1 MTSTSTVGIVS
12 LEVAH
17 YFEELGLFK
26 PIQGKKRKVS
36 PSTIS
41 QGNSAASSDST
52 SRQFM
57 PTNLIDGSSIF
68 ASAAIHQ
75 FKEFIEIP
83 VFLQSQETIEF
94 IGFTSEKAQ
103 NIWNLWEGVPDN
115 EKSSRT
121 FLEFIL
127 EFISDPGGSLQAIN
141 SDDDWN
147 AYMDNI
153 GISSRL
159 KTAILL
165 PEYEIIRYTSS
176 CEFWL
181 LDSVECTYRALESLT
196 ERFEISAEYFRSTS
210 FEGSEKKR
218 TRRARSLSK
227 GPSLP
232 SPTSR
237 KQQNANSPARG
248 DVERQDSDISGNK
261 AVNRLTTYY
270 GDPDSLSG
278 QSEAAEEEASMLVS
292 TRKKFKLYRAT
303 NLSKAKAFYDE
314 KTGLVREGRFGSIPG
329 DLSGHSLLTYW
340 TPQRKVA
347 DIYAGYLKHRTPIS
361 EVIVTEVEITEELVA
376 SLQPVYLWGQ
386 TDKGINP
393 HFQEFTWSC
402 RKGYQKNEM
411 PSYLKYLTK
420 CHLIIA
426 HILTNKNVKYEKMD
440 SWKDIKVSDLL
451 HTKIDGE
458 EKLGIQW
465 AFRSSDAKSAFNEHC
480 HGNIKQYNLNMLT
493 IAPYSQFIET
503 EDGENKTSNLR
514 ETCDLQYP
522 TSDVTLPG

>member
-278 QSEAAEEEASMLVS
+278 QSEAAEEEAS
-292 TRKKFKLYRAT
+292 
-303 NLSKAKAFYDE
+303 
-314 KTGLVREGRFGSIPG
+314 I
-329 DLSGHSLLTYW
+329 
-340 TPQRKVA
+340 
-347 DIYAGYLKHRTPIS
+347 

>member
-12 LEVAH
+12 PEVAH

-36 PSTIS
+36 PLTIS
-41 QGNSAASSDST
+41 QGSSVASSDSS

-57 PTNLIDGSSIF
+57 PMNLIDGSSIF
-68 ASAAIHQ
+68 TSAAIHQ

-103 NIWNLWEGVPDN
+103 SIWNLWEGVPDN

-278 QSEAAEEEASMLVS
+278 QSEAAEEEASI
-292 TRKKFKLYRAT
+292 
-303 NLSKAKAFYDE
+303 KAKAFYDE
-314 KTGLVREGRFGSIPG
+314 KTGL
-329 DLSGHSLLTYW
+329 
-340 TPQRKVA
+340 RKVA

-393 HFQEFTWSC
+393 HFQEFAWSC

-426 HILTNKNVKYEKMD
+426 HILTNKNVKYEKME

-451 HTKIDGE
+451 HAKIDGK

-493 IAPYSQFIET
+493 IAPYSQFTET
-503 EDGENKTSNLR
+503 EVGENKTSNLR

-522 TSDVTLPG
+522 TSDVTVPG